1 MKKAIGSGI
10 GSVAL
15 FSCAI
20 APAAMA
26 ACSDPAPAS
35 GVTVTC
41 SGTGIAPVAAQPGS
55 TNVTVNI
62 DNTATS
68 SFTRAVNRIGIS
80 VEAGSNITNSGQLV
94 LTGGGGTGTFRGAV
108 LLGSGDGN
116 QITNAAGAS
125 LTTTGASNDGMAV
138 DGSGNT
144 LTNHGTI
151 STSGPSAYGITA
163 PWGAVSTGQHDNTI
177 INTGTVTT
185 TGSSARALSVV
196 GSNGT
201 VTNSGT
207 LESSGAG
214 SQTVF
219 LQGNNARLVNSG
231 TISASGAVG
240 VRSPDAV
247 VSNTVSSSFT
257 ATIENQAGGRIIS
270 QNGFG
275 IRTLNGNT
283 TLTNAGLVESGV
295 GTAIGMGNGNNTL
308 ILQTGSV
315 INGSADGGNGNN
327 TLTLQGTG
335 TAANAFLNFGT
346 LHMQGS
352 LWNWTGSG
360 TFNQVYVDSGTLNV
374 ASTLD
379 APVNVAAG
387 TTLGG
392 YGTVTGA
399 VANNGTIAVANAL
412 PALAASGNGTF
423 TINGALTNAGLVQ
436 LGGAGVGNR
445 LNIGSYVGQNGALA
459 LNTYLGGDGAPSD
472 QLVINGGTATGS
484 TRLQINNV
492 GGPGAETVAN
502 GIQVV
507 LAANGATTSPSAFML
522 AGPVKAGAYQ
532 YHLVHGGIT
541 PGTADNWYLRNSVPS
556 VDGVV
561 DPPDPAIGTP
571 PLPEPPPAGEDP
583 IVTYRPEVPVYAALP
598 GVARQL
604 GIQQLGT
611 FHDRQGAQSLLT
623 QDGALPAAWARAWGG
638 HDTLTQRGDAN
649 PQFKGDIFG
658 AQAGQDIYAR
668 TGDNGH
674 RDRFGLFAG
683 FARATGDVNGFA
695 LGMQGLDAGH
705 LAVNAYSLGAYWTH
719 IGPGGWYTDVV
730 LMGSTLD
737 AKPRSRD
744 GIGDTTHGR
753 AITGSVEAGLPIPLG
768 GNVELEPQAQLVWQR
783 LSFNDLDDGISTVGF
798 NRGNTFLGRAGL
810 RLLGRYESARV
821 SWQPYV
827 RLNLLRTFG
836 DNDRTTFGGDTVLGA
851 NVGQTAGKLDL
862 GVAAQ
867 LGKSTSLYAAASGLT
882 NLGGERQRSV
892 SGSVGVRWAW

>member
-15 FSCAI
+15 FSCAM
-20 APAAMA
+20 APPAMA
-26 ACSDPAPAS
+26 ACSNVAPAS
-35 GVTVTC
+35 NTVVTC
-41 SGTGIAPVAAQPGS
+41 SGAGIAPVAAQSGS
-55 TNVTVNI
+55 TGVTVNL
-62 DNTATS
+62 DSTATGN
-68 SFTRAVNRIGIS
+68 FPRAVNPVGIS
-80 VEAGSNITNSGQLV
+80 VEAGSTISNNGQLV
-94 LTGGGGTGTFRGAV
+94 LTGGGGSGGSRGAV
-108 LLGSGDGN
+108 LLGNGDGN
-116 QITNAAGAS
+116 QITNGDGAS
-125 LTTTGASNDGMAV
+125 LTTTGAFNDGMAAN
-138 DGSGNT
+138 GSGNT

-151 STSGPSAYGITA
+151 STAGPNAYGISA
-163 PWGAVSTGQHDNTI
+163 AWGQTNLGQHDNTI
-177 INTGTVTT
+177 TNTGTVST
-185 TGSSARALSVV
+185 TGSNARGISIL

-201 VTNSGT
+201 IINSGT
-207 LESSGAG
+207 VMTSGNSGQA
-214 SQTVF
+214 VYM
-219 LQGNNARLVNSG
+219 QGNNARLVNSG
-231 TISASGAVG
+231 TITASGG
-240 VRSPDAV
+240 VSGVSPDAV
-247 VSNTVSSSFT
+247 LSNTVSSSFT
-257 ATIENQAGGRIIS
+257 ATIENLAGGRIIS

-275 IRTLNGNT
+275 IRTLNGDT
-283 TLTNAGLVESGV
+283 TIINAGLVESGI
-295 GTAIGMGNGNNTL
+295 GSAIRMGNGNNAL

-315 INGSADGGNGNN
+315 INGSADGGAGNN
-327 TLTLQGTG
+327 TVTLQGTG

-346 LHMQGS
+346 LRMQGL

-399 VANNGTIAVANAL
+399 VTNNGTIAVANAL
-412 PALAASGNGTF
+412 PTLAGSGNGAF

-445 LNIGSYVGQNGALA
+445 LNVGSYVGQNGTLA

-472 QLVINGGTATGS
+472 QVVINGGTATGS

-507 LAANGATTSPSAFML
+507 QAANGATTSPSAFML

-623 QDGALPAAWARAWGG
+623 QDGALPAAWSRAWGG

-730 LMGSTLD
+730 LIGSTLD

-821 SWQPYV
+821 NWQPYV

-851 NVGQTAGKLDL
+851 NVGQTAGKVDL

-867 LGKSTSLYAAASGLT
+867 VGTSTSLYAAASGLT